1 MDLIIKLVELAASL
15 ASLAGTLV
23 QVVSKARGMRKKDD
37 RDA

>member
-15 ASLAGTLV
+15 VSLAGTLV
-23 QVVSKARGMRKKDD
+23 QALSRARGARKKED